1 MYGAIQ
7 RINPCERS
15 KKDRSLLKM
24 EQEILIA
31 LGANLPQSHNRPSD
45 TLKAAITA
53 IGQSTLT
60 LKAVSRFFKTP
71 CFPPGAGP
79 DYINAVIRLR
89 ANKGEKASQILAILH
104 EIEEEYGR
112 TRDVRWGMRT
122 LDLDLLSYGN
132 QVAPSRDDYLYW
144 QQLPADEQTVRAPE
158 SLILPHPRIQDRGF
172 VLVPAMDVAPDWCHP
187 VLKLT
192 ISQMCAALP
201 QEARDEVVPI

>member
-1 MYGAIQ
+1 
-7 RINPCERS
+7 
-15 KKDRSLLKM
+15 M

-79 DYINAVIRLR
+79 DYVNAVISLR

-144 QQLPADEQTVRAPE
+144 QHLPADEQTLRAPE